1 MQNNLSTNIEFSEIG
16 ASLSRWMTDNSVRIL
31 MAVLA
36 GFAIVLALYAI
47 RSLGRKLGKDGLRWR
62 SILGRA
68 TGSMTLWFML
78 SVAAQI
84 VARYA
89 RAPSEIADPIY
100 IIFVIVA
107 TFQGAAFLR
116 EMILGGVER
125 RAGADDSH
133 GNLDSA
139 LGLIR
144 LLVTVS
150 LFVIAVVLILANL
163 GVNVNGLLAG
173 LGIGG
178 IAIGLAAQGIFSD
191 LFAALSILFDKPF
204 RRGDLIRWE
213 TTTGTV
219 EAIGLKT
226 TRIRSLSGEEIVVS
240 NTNLLGKELRNF
252 ARLETRRITQTLSLV
267 YHTPVETC
275 AGLTAL
281 LQPAIDACEGCT
293 FIRCGLDDFGASS
306 LDFRLIYD
314 ICAPDQEKLLSLKNA
329 ANIGILTSFE
339 TAKIHFAF
347 PSQTTYSAAPDG
359 SLVMPWAAPPR

>member
-1 MQNNLSTNIEFSEIG
+1 MRNDLPAAVEFSVIA
-16 ASLSRWMTDNSVRIL
+16 ASLLRWLADNSTRL
-31 MAVLA
+31 MIAA
-36 GFAIVLALYAI
+36 FACFIIVLALYAI
-47 RSLGRKLGKDGLRWR
+47 RGLGRKLGKGGLRWR
-62 SILGRA
+62 SIFGRA

-84 VARYA
+84 VARYMN
-89 RAPSEIADPIY
+89 APAEIAVPIN

-116 EMILGGVER
+116 EVILGGVER
-125 RAGADDSH
+125 RAGEDDPQ

-275 AGLTAL
+275 AGLSAL

-306 LDFRLIYD
+306 LDFRLVYD
-314 ICAPDQEKLLSLKNA
+314 ICAPDQERLLSLKNA
-329 ANIGILTSFE
+329 ANIAILTSFE
-339 TAKIHFAF
+339 GAKIHFAY

-359 SLVMPWAAPPR
+359 SLVMPWAPLPR